1 MVDRDQLGFES
12 YQSLKNVIEDE
23 GLISA
28 IGEVD
33 GTEASRGVESFLGYI
48 HTPTTS
54 TRKHQACGR

>member
-33 GTEASRGVESFLGYI
+33 GTLASFLGYI